1 MIMAIRNDVSLRGKI
16 RAIAKRE
23 RDYALKKSCRCFY
36 LNICCFVSRKRR
48 MLISSFSKVAC

>member
-23 RDYALKKSCRCFY
+23 AAPSRSPAD
-36 LNICCFVSRKRR
+36 VS
-48 MLISSFSKVAC
+48 I